1 MTAVQLGSV
10 AIRGNLRPNET
21 LKCPSH
27 KAPVPYD
34 MLATVQGLWSMQ
46 EFPQGRCKRF

>member
-10 AIRGNLRPNET
+10 AITGNLRPKET
-21 LKCPSH
+21 LKCPTDYSH
-27 KAPVPYD
+27 RAPVPYD

-46 EFPQGRCKRF
+46 EFP